1 MTKRTRTII
10 FSVCFLLFILIAS
23 SAVLYSQGYRFNL
36 ENKKFTQTGGLF
48 FKIVPRQVDIY
59 IDGKLNKRTD
69 FFFGSAL
76 VENLLPKKYKIEVK
90 KEKYHSWE
98 KTLEIK
104 EKEVTE
110 AKNIVLFPQDV
121 NFNVLSSQ
129 VEQFWFSPDQ
139 RKIILKEKEKL
150 GWALKLYDLD
160 KNIKSY
166 LISGEDF
173 FTKEPQ
179 LINLDFSEDSKKI
192 YLEVSVG
199 EEIKYFTLEEFDRA
213 KPLLTERESP
223 SPLVENVVVYQQV
236 GNDIYYLD
244 NSGHLFKNGERIT
257 VTPFPIKQE
266 TEYALEIFQGFIFLR
281 EDNNLYKFNSDLKV
295 FENFF
300 ERINS
305 LKVSPD
311 NKKLAYF
318 SDYEIWILFLSDKN
332 EPPQKRAGEKLFLI
346 RLSERIIDVF
356 WINDNYLTFTAG
368 DKIKISEIDDRDR
381 LNIIDV
387 FETKKLPQN
396 GSPVEMFWNQFDKK
410 LYLLNEE
417 ILYGSGALLP

>member
-1 MTKRTRTII
+1 M
-10 FSVCFLLFILIAS
+10 
-23 SAVLYSQGYRFNL
+23 
-36 ENKKFTQTGGLF
+36 
-48 FKIVPRQVDIY
+48 
-59 IDGKLNKRTD
+59 
-69 FFFGSAL
+69 
-76 VENLLPKKYKIEVK
+76 
-90 KEKYHSWE
+90 
-98 KTLEIK
+98 
-104 EKEVTE
+104 
-110 AKNIVLFPQDV
+110 
-121 NFNVLSSQ
+121 
-129 VEQFWFSPDQ
+129 
-139 RKIILKEKEKL
+139 
-150 GWALKLYDLD
+150 
-160 KNIKSY
+160 
-166 LISGEDF
+166 
-173 FTKEPQ
+173 
-179 LINLDFSEDSKKI
+179 
-192 YLEVSVG
+192 
-199 EEIKYFTLEEFDRA
+199 
-213 KPLLTERESP
+213 
-223 SPLVENVVVYQQV
+223 
-236 GNDIYYLD
+236 
-244 NSGHLFKNGERIT
+244 
-257 VTPFPIKQE
+257 
-266 TEYALEIFQGFIFLR
+266 R